1 MDYFGGSGT
10 TAEGVIRQNK
20 EDGGTRKYIVCE
32 LGDHFNTV
40 VIPRI
45 KKICFSD
52 NWKKGKAQ
60 NGKGTS
66 QFFKYYRL
74 EQYEETLR
82 RMEYNNSSPAT
93 LFDSTKPFENYVFF
107 ADKKFSEIIKANKEN
122 LEIELDNIFKNIDLP
137 ETISNL
143 LGFDIKSISS
153 DFVTL
158 SNNKKYPINLDNLS
172 IEEKENLIT
181 LLKPLIWWGE

>member
-1 MDYFGGSGT
+1 
-10 TAEGVIRQNK
+10 
-20 EDGGTRKYIVCE
+20 
-32 LGDHFNTV
+32 
-40 VIPRI
+40 
-45 KKICFSD
+45 
-52 NWKKGKAQ
+52 
-60 NGKGTS
+60 
-66 QFFKYYRL
+66 
-74 EQYEETLR
+74 
-82 RMEYNNSSPAT
+82 MEYNNSSPAT

-107 ADKKFSEIIKANKEN
+107 ADKKFSEIINANKEN

-143 LGFDIKSISS
+143 LGVDIKSISS

>member
-1 MDYFGGSGT
+1 MIIDNLLKHLGLFWQYP
-10 TAEGVIRQNK
+10 VITELEFYRQNK
-20 EDGGTRKYIVCE
+20 GDSNYFPFPWATVIDKRVDLQRLLEVLKKVIPVNNSYYTCCQHIRFRE
-32 LGDHFNTV
+32 LKQLWIQLGINTV
-40 VIPRI
+40 YTPHKCLGNDVLGSI
-45 KKICFSD
+45 KLTACPLY
-52 NWKKGKAQ
+52 A
-60 NGKGTS
+60 
-66 QFFKYYRL
+66 
-74 EQYEETLR
+74 
-82 RMEYNNSSPAT
+82 
-93 LFDSTKPFENYVFF
+93 V
-107 ADKKFSEIIKANKEN
+107 N
-122 LEIELDNIFKNIDLP
+122 LEDDARNQVFKNIDLP